1 MSAGLGPAQEVVV
14 RSSRCFVGVL
24 FVFLFVSASVVP
36 GRAADVPLTSVE
48 TVLACAL
55 PPSIDPP
62 PAGALRVVGAQD
74 TALRLLYGPRDLL
87 VVDAGT
93 SRNMKLGEQF
103 FVRRT
108 DWFGP
113 AGSGQPRTVR
123 TAGWVKIV
131 AVNDTTS
138 IATVEHSC
146 TGIMQGDYLE
156 PFVTPAV
163 PPNFN
168 RADTSGDLDFKDL
181 GRIGF
186 GERLRTNAGIGEFML
201 IDRGADQ
208 GADPGSRFAIYRDL
222 HKDGLPLAAIGE
234 AVVVSASPSLA
245 VVRIQSARDTV
256 VRGDFVV
263 PRK

>member
-1 MSAGLGPAQEVVV
+1 MSPGDGPAQEVVV
-14 RSSRCFVGVL
+14 RSFRCFVGVL
-24 FVFLFVSASVVP
+24 FVFVFAAAST
-36 GRAADVPLTSVE
+36 GRAADAPFTPLE

-62 PAGALRVVGAQD
+62 PLDALRVVGAQD
-74 TALRLLYGPRDLL
+74 TALRLVYGPRDLL
-87 VVDAGT
+87 VIDGGA

-113 AGSGQPRTVR
+113 AGSAQPRTVR
-123 TAGWVKIV
+123 TAGWVKVV

-146 TGIMQGDYLE
+146 TGVMQGDYLE
-156 PFVTPAV
+156 PFVAPSVPA
-163 PPNFN
+163 NIN
-168 RADTSGDLDFKDL
+168 RVDASGDLDFKSL
-181 GRIGF
+181 GRVGF
-186 GERLRTNAGIGEFML
+186 GERLRTNAGIGDFML
-201 IDRGADQ
+201 IDRGADE
-208 GADPGSRFAIYRDL
+208 GAEPGARFAVYRDL
-222 HKDGLPLAAIGE
+222 HKEGLPLAAIGE

-245 VVRIQSARDTV
+245 VVRIIAAHDTV
-256 VRGDFVV
+256 VRGDYVV